1 MKKIKT
7 LFILTSLLIIGSCE
21 TFDLEQTKSPSQVPV
36 ELLDPVYAF
45 NYVQLQLPVFVDD
58 ANDFTQ
64 RVTRQMAMTG
74 GNTYDNA
81 FRPVNFNAVWSDGY
95 NILNAVKV
103 MEPKAIELGETYALG
118 ASKLIRVYVL
128 LTMTDMFG
136 DIPYTEA
143 LQGNANLTPKYDKSA
158 DIYKGLFIEIDE
170 AIAYLGQTNREGSKI
185 QDLYYNTKDSWIT
198 LANTLKL
205 KMLNN
210 ARLAGSEIGV
220 DIKST
225 MSAII
230 SSGNIIDMIE
240 EDFQFQYG
248 NSRFNPNT
256 RHPLYNDQYELGG
269 GAYIGNYFMWAVSV
283 EKGTII
289 DPRTNYYFYKQDDSA
304 QDEDSFTAPANT
316 RPSHYT
322 DLKYRSF
329 YENSILTPYFVTS
342 WTGLNTTLLPAG
354 GFWGRDHGNNTGIPP
369 DAENRTVAGIYPI
382 GGKYGTSPASVQSSG
397 TAGQQGAGIMPIILS
412 SYVHFILAEFQL
424 TQNISS
430 ANALLEFE
438 LAVRQSIS
446 KTTSFIEMP
455 SSVPPQATIDSQTT
469 AYWNFLS
476 SVYGGSTN
484 DKKLELIIKEYYIA
498 SWGNGIEPYNNYRR
512 TGYPSNFQPTLEE
525 ASGLFFATALYPASA
540 ANNNP
545 NMPNNVRTK
554 KVFWDE
560 LTTLLH

>member
-1 MKKIKT
+1 
-7 LFILTSLLIIGSCE
+7 
-21 TFDLEQTKSPSQVPV
+21 
-36 ELLDPVYAF
+36 
-45 NYVQLQLPVFVDD
+45 
-58 ANDFTQ
+58 
-64 RVTRQMAMTG
+64 
-74 GNTYDNA
+74 
-81 FRPVNFNAVWSDGY
+81 
-95 NILNAVKV
+95 
-103 MEPKAIELGETYALG
+103 
-118 ASKLIRVYVL
+118 
-128 LTMTDMFG
+128 
-136 DIPYTEA
+136 
-143 LQGNANLTPKYDKSA
+143 
-158 DIYKGLFIEIDE
+158 
-170 AIAYLGQTNREGSKI
+170 
-185 QDLYYNTKDSWIT
+185 
-198 LANTLKL
+198 
-205 KMLNN
+205 
-210 ARLAGSEIGV
+210 
-220 DIKST
+220 
-225 MSAII
+225 
-230 SSGNIIDMIE
+230 
-240 EDFQFQYG
+240 
-248 NSRFNPNT
+248 
-256 RHPLYNDQYELGG
+256 
-269 GAYIGNYFMWAVSV
+269 
-283 EKGTII
+283 
-289 DPRTNYYFYKQDDSA
+289 
-304 QDEDSFTAPANT
+304 
-316 RPSHYT
+316 
-322 DLKYRSF
+322 
-329 YENSILTPYFVTS
+329 
-342 WTGLNTTLLPAG
+342 LPAG